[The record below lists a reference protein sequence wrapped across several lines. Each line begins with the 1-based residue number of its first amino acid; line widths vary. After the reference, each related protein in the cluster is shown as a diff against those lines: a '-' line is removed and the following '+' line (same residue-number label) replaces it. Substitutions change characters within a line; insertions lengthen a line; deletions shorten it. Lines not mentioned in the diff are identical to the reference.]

1 MTVPYPLDAFE
12 TAQPVR
18 RVRAPKFNRDKLIS
32 VGITVAVHAVVLA
45 MALTAVHVA
54 RPKVM
59 QELTVEITP
68 EKRQELEDIKPVPK
82 LMTAPTIVTAPP
94 PVFTVR
100 TVNPPIVA
108 QPPVAAPKAAIPAPQ
123 ASDGEIRD
131 SYLGRVLAQ
140 LNRFKQYPRSARQA
154 HIEGVV
160 MLHFVM
166 TADGKVQS
174 FEIAKSSGRPVLDA
188 EALALIQRAQPLPAL
203 PADYPTR
210 TLDALVP
217 IEFYLNPSAPRWAIP

>member
-1 MTVPYPLDAFE
+1 MTVPFPLDAFE

-18 RVRAPKFNRDKLIS
+18 RVHAPKVNRDKLIS
-32 VGITVAVHAVVLA
+32 VGITIAVHAAILA
-45 MALTAVHVA
+45 MALTAVHVSKT
-54 RPKVM
+54 KVM
-59 QELTVEITP
+59 QELTVQITP
-68 EKRQELEDIKPVPK
+68 EKTQKLEEIKPVPK
-82 LMTAPTIVTAPP
+82 LMTAPTVITAPP
-94 PVFTVR
+94 PVFVVR
-100 TVNPPIVA
+100 TITPPPVAA
-108 QPPVAAPKAAIPAPQ
+108 QPPVAAPVKPAIPAPQ
-123 ASDGEIRD
+123 VSDGETRD

-166 TADGKVQS
+166 TADGRVQS

-203 PADYPTR
+203 PADFPTR

-217 IEFYLNPSAPRWAIP
+217 IEFYLNR

>member
-18 RVRAPKFNRDKLIS
+18 RARKPRFNRDKLTSI
-32 VGITVAVHAVVLA
+32 GITIAVHVVILA
-45 MALTAVHVA
+45 MALTAVHVS
-54 RPKVM
+54 RSKVM
-59 QELTVEITP
+59 QELSVQITP
-68 EKRQELEDIKPVPK
+68 EKTQKPEDAKPLPK
-82 LMTAPTIVTAPP
+82 LATAPTLITVPP

-100 TVNPPIVA
+100 TIAPPPVA
-108 QPPVAAPKAAIPAPQ
+108 VQPPVAAPAPAAIPAPQ
-123 ASDGEIRD
+123 KSAGETRD

-166 TADGKVQS
+166 DADGRVQS

-188 EALALIQRAQPLPAL
+188 EALALILRAQPLPAL
-203 PADYPTR
+203 PVDFPTR
-210 TLDALVP
+210 ILDAIVP
-217 IEFYLNPSAPRWAIP
+217 IEFSLNR

>member
-1 MTVPYPLDAFE
+1 MTVPFPLDAFE

-18 RVRAPKFNRDKLIS
+18 QVRAPRFNRDKLAGI
-32 VGITVAVHAVVLA
+32 GITIAVHAVILA

-59 QELTVEITP
+59 QELVVQIAP
-68 EKRQELEDIKPVPK
+68 EKTRKIEDIKPVPK
-82 LMTAPTIVTAPP
+82 LMTAPTLITAPP
-94 PVFTVR
+94 PVFVVR
-100 TVNPPIVA
+100 TITP
-108 QPPVAAPKAAIPAPQ
+108 PPVAAQPPMAAPAPAAIPAPQ
-123 ASDGEIRD
+123 KSTGEARD
-131 SYLGRVLAQ
+131 SYLGRLLAQ
-140 LNRFKQYPRSARQA
+140 LNRFKQYPRAARQA

-166 TADGKVQS
+166 AADGKIQS

-203 PADYPTR
+203 PADFPAR
-210 TLDALVP
+210 SLDAIVP
-217 IEFYLNPSAPRWAIP
+217 IEFFLNR

>member
-1 MTVPYPLDAFE
+1 MTVPFPLDAFE

-18 RVRAPKFNRDKLIS
+18 RVRAPRVNYDKLIS
-32 VGITVAVHAVVLA
+32 VGMTVAVHAAILA

-59 QELTVEITP
+59 QELMVQIAP
-68 EKRQELEDIKPVPK
+68 EKTKKLEDIKPVPK
-82 LMTAPTIVTAPP
+82 LMTAPTVITAPP
-94 PVFTVR
+94 PVFVVR
-100 TVNPPIVA
+100 TITPPPVAA

-123 ASDGEIRD
+123 KSDGEARD

-166 TADGKVQS
+166 TADGKIQS

-203 PADYPTR
+203 PADFPTR

-217 IEFYLNPSAPRWAIP
+217 IEFFLNR